1 MVERDPPGRFREDGG
16 VSGKGTPATR
26 VLDRAS
32 IVYRVHEYE
41 HDPSVT
47 NFGREAAD
55 ALGVDIALVHKTLLV
70 RIDRNGR
77 PEFVV
82 GVVPVDATLDLKA
95 IAAAVGVKKA
105 EMANPGDAE
114 RVTGYVLGG
123 ISPLGQRRS
132 LTTVIDEDA
141 QIYDTIFVSGGRR
154 GLDLQL
160 AGVDLA
166 RLTGGIFAAI
176 ATRSE

>member
-1 MVERDPPGRFREDGG
+1 M
-16 VSGKGTPATR
+16 SGKGTPATR
-26 VLDRAS
+26 VLDSAA
-32 IVYRVHEYE
+32 VAYRVHEYE
-41 HDPSVT
+41 HDPLVT

-70 RIDRNGR
+70 QIDRNGR

-105 EMANPGDAE
+105 EMAKPGDAE
-114 RVTGYVLGG
+114 RVTGYVVGG

-154 GLDLQL
+154 GLDLEL

-166 RLTGGIFAAI
+166 RLTGAVFAPI
-176 ATRSE
+176 ATRS